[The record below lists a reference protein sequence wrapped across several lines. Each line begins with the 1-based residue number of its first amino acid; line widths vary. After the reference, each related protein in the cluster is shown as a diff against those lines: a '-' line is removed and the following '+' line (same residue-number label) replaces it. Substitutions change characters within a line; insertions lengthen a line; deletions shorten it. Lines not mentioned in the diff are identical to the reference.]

1 VRVVGLSSKVDR
13 NSVRVSGGKG
23 EAVIL
28 EVSYNTKWEPK
39 TKDDGSERS
48 TLQRELDQLAEQI
61 ARQEEGLARIAVQ
74 LTTHDTHDTHRT
86 RRTTRHSRL

>member
-1 VRVVGLSSKVDR
+1 
-13 NSVRVSGGKG
+13 
-23 EAVIL
+23 VIL

-74 LTTHDTHDTHRT
+74 LTTHTAHAAHD
-86 RRTTRHSRL
+86 TTRHSRG

>member
-1 VRVVGLSSKVDR
+1 
-13 NSVRVSGGKG
+13 VRVSGGKG

-61 ARQEEGLARIAVQ
+61 ARQEEGLARIAVHAAHVA
-74 LTTHDTHDTHRT
+74 HDTTRRDTHVADW
-86 RRTTRHSRL
+86 